1 MKGTKKLLCL
11 TLSLVLMGMTGRQ
24 ESEQSD
30 RFCSLRRILRKRLPR
45 LQDSDVDVLVIGA
58 GGAGLSAAVSATE
71 NGASV
76 IVVEK
81 CRLWAATRRA
91 AALSTAMTR
100 KGRPARKWT
109 TH

>member
-1 MKGTKKLLCL
+1 MKGTKKILCL
-11 TLSLVLMGMTGRQ
+11 MLSLVLVGMTGCSTQNKPTPSAEPSTDPQ
-24 ESEQSD
+24 ETSTA
-30 RFCSLRRILRKRLPR
+30 

-81 CRLWAATRRA
+81 
-91 AALSTAMTR
+91 M
-100 KGRPARKWT
+100 
-109 TH
+109 